1 MEIEILSLNLLSP
14 LYFVPDKRLE
24 PFGIQDEAELASGVE
39 KLFCFE
45 LNDNQYL
52 NFEPDKDNFLDN
64 TGPSVQTP
72 LELPQGSYLFSQ
84 KREIL
89 NREEIIAMAIDI
101 QQEGLW
107 QRMKLGKKLY
117 LRYLYE
123 DGKCVTQILREI
135 KNSK

>member
-1 MEIEILSLNLLSP
+1 VFDAFS
-14 LYFVPDKRLE
+14 
-24 PFGIQDEAELASGVE
+24 ELKS
-39 KLFCFE
+39 KLG
-45 LNDNQYL
+45 
-52 NFEPDKDNFLDN
+52 KDNFLDN

-107 QRMKLGKKLY
+107 QRLKLGKKLY